1 MPHFTI
7 LAAKPTAEMVLGSL
21 LVALLLASVVILLS
35 LPWLAWF
42 QQELK
47 YINTEIER
55 NEGNTKEQARWK
67 RRKKRLWLSIL
78 PGRHY
83 E

>member
-1 MPHFTI
+1 MSFFTI
-7 LAAKPTAEMVLGSL
+7 LAARTTAEAVLGCL
-21 LVALLLASVVILLS
+21 LIALLLAGVVILLS

-47 YINTEIER
+47 YINTEIQR
-55 NEGNTKEQARWK
+55 NKENAKEQTRWK
-67 RRKKRLWLSIL
+67 RRKKKLWLSIL
-78 PGRHY
+78 PFCKY